1 MLVDARR
8 FATLSVALIAT
19 SSEDGTITLVA
30 RPRCWPSKLRFAHN
44 LPPYAKEGD
53 IMDTARQAPF
63 KRIAFIG
70 NYLPRQ
76 CGIATFTTDLCEAVA
91 AEYAETTCF
100 AVPVNDTEIG
110 YSYPPRVR
118 FELAESDTASYRRA
132 ADFLNGNNVD
142 LVCLQHEY
150 GIFGGPAGSHIL
162 ALLRELRMPVVTTLH
177 TVLRDPDS
185 NQRRVMEKLAQRSDR
200 LIVMSQRGAT
210 FLRDIYKIAKDKI
223 DFIPHGIPDVPFVD
237 PNFHKDRFGVEGKL
251 VLLTFGLLAP
261 NKGIEYVIE
270 ALPTVLERFPQVVYI
285 VLGVTHPHVKRREG
299 EFYRLQ
305 LERLA
310 RTLGVERS
318 LLFYDRFVSLDELIE
333 FIGAADIYVTPYL
346 NPAQITSGTL
356 AYTVGAGKA
365 VISTPYWYAEELLA
379 DGRGVLVPFADAPA
393 IARCAIEMLSN
404 ESERHAIRKRAYMLG
419 REMTWPKVASRYMAS
434 FARAHEDRNRYPRPV
449 ISGRPQEKAAELPLL
464 NRTLE
469 KRPPELPALNLN
481 HLRRLTDD
489 TGVIQHACFTIPNYD
504 EGYATDDNARALMV
518 AVSLEEQEGDI
529 SGEASDLASRYL
541 AFLRHAFETET
552 GRFRNFLSY
561 DRHWLEKTGSD
572 DCHGRSLWALGTVI
586 GRSNDPG
593 LRGVAGQLVES
604 ALPAIAGLTS
614 PRAWSFTLLAI
625 HEYLKRFSGDRVAF
639 NLREVLTQRLL
650 DCYRHYNSVD
660 WPWFEDRLT
669 YCNATVPHALLVS
682 GAAMARDDMVA
693 TSLEAL
699 EWLTDMQMAAH
710 GHLVPIG
717 SNGFYVRGG
726 VRARFD
732 QQPVEAQAMVTACLA
747 AEASTGESKWRRRAH
762 LAFDWFL
769 GRNDLH
775 LSLYDPAT
783 GGCRDGL
790 HSDRLNQNEGAE
802 STLAFLLALLEI
814 RVAETLAPSSE
825 EVNEVGSPSFKTVS
839 GMDRA
844 TVGG

>member
-1 MLVDARR
+1 
-8 FATLSVALIAT
+8 
-19 SSEDGTITLVA
+19 
-30 RPRCWPSKLRFAHN
+30 
-44 LPPYAKEGD
+44 
-53 IMDTARQAPF
+53 MDTARQAPF

-70 NYLPRQ
+70 NYSPRQ
-76 CGIATFTTDLCEAVA
+76 CGIATFTTDLCEAIA
-91 AEYAETTCF
+91 AEYPETTCF
-100 AVPVNDTEIG
+100 ALPVNDTEGG
-110 YSYPPRVR
+110 YDYPPRVR

-142 LVCLQHEY
+142 LVCLQHEF

-177 TVLRDPDS
+177 TVLREPDP

-200 LIVMSQRGAT
+200 LVVMSQRGVG
-210 FLRDIYKIAKDKI
+210 FLREIYGVPEEKVDL
-223 DFIPHGIPDVPFVD
+223 IPHGIPDVPFVD

-261 NKGIEYVIE
+261 NKGLEYVIE
-270 ALPTVLERFPQVVYI
+270 ALPAILARYPQVVYI
-285 VLGVTHPHVKRREG
+285 VLGVTHPHVKRHEG

-310 RTLGVERS
+310 RTLGVES
-318 LLFYDRFVSLDELIE
+318 NILFYDRFVSLEELNE

-379 DGRGVLVPFADAPA
+379 EGRGLLVPFADAPA
-393 IARCAIEMLSN
+393 IARRVVEMLDN
-404 ESERHAIRKRAYMLG
+404 ESERHAMRKRAYMLG
-419 REMTWPKVASRYMAS
+419 REMIWPKVASRYMAS
-434 FARAHEDRNRYPRPV
+434 FARAHQDRTHYPRPV
-449 ISGRPQEKAAELPLL
+449 FTGQTLDPLPPPLTKGGIGGGSLL
-464 NRTLE
+464 NRTLA
-469 KRPPELPALNLN
+469 KRPPELPLLNLN

-489 TGVIQHACFTIPNYD
+489 TGLIQHACFTVPNLD

-518 AVSLEEQEGDI
+518 AVCLEEQGEDA
-529 SGEASDLASRYL
+529 SGEAFALASRYL
-541 AFLRHAFETET
+541 AFLRHAFDPPT

-561 DRHWLEKTGSD
+561 DRRWLPEQGSD
-572 DCHGRSLWALGTVI
+572 DCHGRSLLGLGTVI
-586 GRSNDPG
+586 GRSYHPG
-593 LRGVAGQLVES
+593 LRGVAGELVES
-604 ALPAIAGLTS
+604 ALPAIAALTS
-614 PRAWSFTLLAI
+614 PRAWSFILLAI
-625 HEYLKRFSGDRVAF
+625 HEYLKRFAGDRTAS
-639 NLREVLTQRLL
+639 NLREALAERLME
-650 DCYRHYNSVD
+650 CYRNHSSPA

-669 YCNATVPHALLVS
+669 YCNATLPHALLIS
-682 GAAMARDDMVA
+682 GQAMARDDMVQA
-693 TSLEAL
+693 SLTAL
-699 EWLTDMQMAAH
+699 EWLANLQMTPHPTLSSGREKKGSGSFSAQFAKNDSPAGDRAEKEPDPFFSLH
-710 GHLVPIG
+710 GHFVPIG
-717 SNGFYVRGG
+717 SNGFYQREGP
-726 VRARFD
+726 RARFD
-732 QQPVEAQAMVTACLA
+732 QQPIEAQAMISACLA
-747 AEASTGESKWRRRAH
+747 AQASTGESRWGRLVH

-814 RVAETLAPSSE
+814 RVAETLAPSVEPLERVASL
-825 EVNEVGSPSFKTVS
+825 VH
-839 GMDRA
+839 
-844 TVGG
+844 